1 MRALLQRVKHGR
13 VTVDGRIIAE
23 ISKGLVIL
31 LGIGVGD
38 TEVLVQPLAEKV
50 AFLRIFEDED
60 GKTNR
65 SILDVGG
72 EAIVVSQ
79 FTLYADTRKGR
90 RPSFTD
96 AAPPDAARLL
106 VDRFVH
112 SLIERGV
119 PTQTGE
125 FGAEMLVDIAND
137 GPMTIWL
144 EL

>member
-38 TEVLVQPLAEKV
+38 TEVQVQPLAEKV

-79 FTLYADTRKGR
+79 FTSMLIPVRVAALRLQMLPRLTPRGYWL
-90 RPSFTD
+90 TD
-96 AAPPDAARLL
+96 LSI
-106 VDRFVH
+106 H
-112 SLIERGV
+112 SLSRVYQLKRESL
-119 PTQTGE
+119 
-125 FGAEMLVDIAND
+125 ALKC
-137 GPMTIWL
+137 WL
-144 EL
+144 ISLTMAQ